1 MPYMYGV
8 HVGTFFFFFSFLF
21 FFTCMSYMYALH
33 VRHICRYIY
42 SRVLM
47 ARLTTKGNTAQHFG
61 FMAGV
66 SRVSGLY
73 YYSLLLLF
81 TTALCYYTLPQHFG
95 FMTGASKVSGLY
107 YYSLLLL
114 MTTALCYYEYTLYYW
129 SLLLLF
135 TKACM
140 YWVK

>member
-1 MPYMYGV
+1 
-8 HVGTFFFFFSFLF
+8 
-21 FFTCMSYMYALH
+21 MYALH

-114 MTTALCYYEYTLYYW
+114 MTTAFCYYEYTLYYEYVYPPEPAAAIMKFTTINSR
-129 SLLLLF
+129 SLRI
-135 TKACM
+135 TK
-140 YWVK
+140 KK